1 MENIILIGMPGAG
14 KSTIGI
20 VLAKILGYEFID
32 SDLLIQKSEG
42 RLLWEIIEQD
52 GLEAFNAIEE
62 KVNSEITVTHAVI
75 APGGS
80 VVYGPKAMKHLSD
93 IGTVIYLD
101 VDYDLLEQRVGNLDR
116 RGVVHKVDQTLRHL
130 YDERVPLYKKYADIT
145 IHEDDD
151 SISATVSLILEALG
165 IVRD

>member
-42 RLLWEIIEQD
+42 RLLWEIIQQD
-52 GLEAFNAIEE
+52 GLEAFNKIEE
-62 KVNSEITVTHAVI
+62 KINSEIDVTHAVI

-80 VVYGPKAMKHLSD
+80 VVYGPKAMEHLCN

-116 RGVVHKVDQTLRHL
+116 RGVVHRLDQTLRHL

-145 IHEDDD
+145 VHQEDDN
-151 SISATVSLILEALG
+151 ISSTVAVILEAIG
-165 IVRD
+165 VVPN

>member
-52 GLEAFNAIEE
+52 GLKAFNAIEE